1 MRNNKQN
8 MKKHLISAAIL
19 IASLL
24 LTWAMATIDAVFIG
38 VLTVAV
44 LGFMYGCIYLT
55 VIRNTGG
62 NNEQQ

>member
-1 MRNNKQN
+1 

-19 IASLL
+19 IALL
-24 LTWAMATIDAVFIG
+24 LLMWAMAAIDAVFIG
-38 VLTVAV
+38 VLTIAV

-55 VIRNTGG
+55 IIHNTGG

>member
-1 MRNNKQN
+1 

-19 IASLL
+19 IALL
-24 LTWAMATIDAVFIG
+24 LLMWAMAAIDAVFIG
-38 VLTVAV
+38 VLSIAV
-44 LGFMYGCIYLT
+44 LGFMYGCIHLT

>member
-1 MRNNKQN
+1 
-8 MKKHLISAAIL
+8 MKKHLISATIL
-19 IASLL
+19 IALL
-24 LTWAMATIDAVFIG
+24 LLMWAMAAIDAVFIG
-38 VLTVAV
+38 VLTIAV

>member
-1 MRNNKQN
+1 

-19 IASLL
+19 IALL
-24 LTWAMATIDAVFIG
+24 LLMWAMATVDAVFIG

-44 LGFMYGCIYLT
+44 LGFMYGCIHLT

-62 NNEQQ
+62 NNEQ

>member
-1 MRNNKQN
+1 

-19 IASLL
+19 IALL
-24 LTWAMATIDAVFIG
+24 LLMWAMAAIDAVFIG
-38 VLTVAV
+38 VLTIAL
-44 LGFMYGCIYLT
+44 LGFVYGCIHLT

>member
-1 MRNNKQN
+1 

-19 IASLL
+19 IALL
-24 LTWAMATIDAVFIG
+24 LLMWAMATIDAVFIG

-44 LGFMYGCIYLT
+44 LGFMYGCIHLT

-62 NNEQQ
+62 NNEQ